1 MSLLKIFFIGILIY
15 LLNIFYSYFNKKN
28 DKESYNNHIK
38 RVSFA
43 DENNKPL
50 ETFIKI

>member
-15 LLNIFYSYFNKKN
+15 LLKFFYSYFNKKN
-28 DKESYNNHIK
+28 DIESYDNHIK